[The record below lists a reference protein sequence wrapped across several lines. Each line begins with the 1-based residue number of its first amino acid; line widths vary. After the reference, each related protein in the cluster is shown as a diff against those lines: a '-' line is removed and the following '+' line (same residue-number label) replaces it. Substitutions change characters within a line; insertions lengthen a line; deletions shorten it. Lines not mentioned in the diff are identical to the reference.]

1 MTDPSKTTYEEVTRP
16 GDRGGPGP
24 SLQAVAREGR
34 SGFPEGF
41 LWGTATAAYQIEGSV
56 EAGGR
61 GVSIWDTFSHSPGRV
76 HNGDNG
82 DVACD
87 HYARLESD
95 LDLLADLGARAYRFS
110 VAWTRVQ
117 PTGSGPANRAG
128 LDFYRRLVDGLR
140 DREIMPV
147 ATLYHWDLPQALEDA
162 GGWIERDT
170 AARFGEYVSLVA
182 RALGSRVG
190 LWLTLNEPWCSAWH
204 GYASGEHAPGHHD
217 IGRAAAASHHLL
229 LAHGLGLSALRAEL
243 DEPRAGITLNLTPVM
258 AASDHDADTAA
269 ALRADGNANRM
280 FLDPIAGKGYPRDML
295 EHYEAKRPGFSVVR
309 EGDLEVIA
317 APIDFLGVNFYAPRT
332 VVSEERVNE
341 ANATGYC
348 VSTARRNLVD
358 VDLGVIS
365 VRRPDAETTAM
376 GWEVAPA
383 ALSELLVRVRD
394 DYGTFPIYITENGAA
409 CNDYVDPRGE
419 IRDSERIRYV
429 RAHLEAVLDARDAGV
444 DIRGYFLWS
453 LLDNFEWAYG
463 YSKRFG
469 LTWVDFSSGAR
480 IPKASFSWYADTIK
494 HNALVPL
501 PAGALALS

>member
-1 MTDPSKTTYEEVTRP
+1 LATNATTV
-16 GDRGGPGP
+16 
-24 SLQAVAREGR
+24 
-34 SGFPEGF
+34 FPRNF
-41 LWGTATAAYQIEGSV
+41 VWGAATASYQIEGAV
-56 EAGGR
+56 DEGGR
-61 GVSIWDTFSHSPGRV
+61 GLSIWDTFARTPGKV
-76 HNGDNG
+76 LNGDTG
-82 DVACD
+82 DIACD
-87 HYARLESD
+87 HYHRFGEDVGLMRELGIDSYRFSIAWPRMQPEGKGELNPDGLRFYSALLDRLESQQITP
-95 LDLLADLGARAYRFS
+95 F
-110 VAWTRVQ
+110 
-117 PTGSGPANRAG
+117 P
-128 LDFYRRLVDGLR
+128 
-140 DREIMPV
+140 
-147 ATLYHWDLPQALEDA
+147 TLYHWDLPQSLGDQ
-162 GGWIERDT
+162 GGWTSRET
-170 AARFGEYVSLVA
+170 SYRFADYVDKLVD
-182 RALGSRVG
+182 ALGPRVG
-190 LWLTLNEPWCSAWH
+190 QWITLNEPWCSAWL
-204 GYASGEHAPGHHD
+204 GYAVGQHAPGLTD
-217 IGRAAAASHHLL
+217 LPAALAANHHLL
-229 LAHGLGLSALRAEL
+229 LAHGLAVQAIRASSTAEV
-243 DEPRAGITLNLTPVM
+243 GITLNLAHVTPASEDPLDRQ
-258 AASDHDADTAA
+258 AAIFTE
-269 ALRADGNANRM
+269 GNANRM

-348 VSTARRNLVD
+348 VSTVRRNLVD

-429 RAHLEAVLDARDAGV
+429 RAHLEAVLDARGAGV